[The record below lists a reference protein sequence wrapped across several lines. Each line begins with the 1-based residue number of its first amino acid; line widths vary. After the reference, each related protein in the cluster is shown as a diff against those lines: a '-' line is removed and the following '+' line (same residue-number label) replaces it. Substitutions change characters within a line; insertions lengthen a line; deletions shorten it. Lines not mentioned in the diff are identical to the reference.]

1 MCILS
6 QAGNNINHLD
16 MQWWGVQSNQAS
28 GEKKELRN
36 QLYLLRRGQS
46 PSQFRRKHSWR
57 SSINLKGRKN
67 TMGLRVRLGAHM
79 LSRVWLFAT
88 PWTAALQVPLSMV
101 ILQARILE
109 QAAISSS
116 RESSLPRDQTSVSCI
131 AGGFFTIVQ
140 SGKPL
145 CREVSMYSVAQSCSA
160 LCNPVE
166 FSRREYWSG

>member
-28 GEKKELRN
+28 GGKKELRN

-46 PSQFRRKHSWR
+46 PSQLRRKHSWR

-67 TMGLRVRLGAHM
+67 TVGFRVRLGAHM
-79 LSRVWLFAT
+79 LSHVWLFAT
-88 PWTAALQVPLSMV
+88 PWTAALQAPLSMV

-109 QAAISSS
+109 QAAISSC
-116 RESSLPRDQTSVSCI
+116 RESSLLRDQTSVSCI
-131 AGGFFTIVQ
+131 AGGFFTIVP

-145 CREVSMYSVAQSCSA
+145 CHEVSMYSVAQSCSA
-160 LCNPVE
+160 LCDPVE
-166 FSRREYWSG
+166 FSRQEYWSR